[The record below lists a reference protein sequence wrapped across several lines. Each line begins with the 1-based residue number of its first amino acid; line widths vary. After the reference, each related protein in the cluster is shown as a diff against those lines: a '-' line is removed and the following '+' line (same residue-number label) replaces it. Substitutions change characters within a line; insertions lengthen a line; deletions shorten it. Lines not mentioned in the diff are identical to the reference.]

1 MSEKKKYRH
10 ELKYLIN
17 YQEYF
22 LIRSR
27 VRSVLPSDS
36 NVDGDGSYTVRSL
49 YFDDYNNSSYYDK
62 YAGILKRAKHR
73 IRIYNYSDQRIN
85 YEKKNK
91 YGQYNHKETALITKE
106 QFYAILSGDF
116 EFLLK
121 SPNSLLSKLY
131 YECRINLLR
140 PRIIVDYEREPYVL
154 AAGDVR
160 LTFDK
165 NIRAGI
171 DGFDIFDKD
180 IPTIETMDPGTLV
193 MEVKYTEFL
202 PNIVRD
208 ILASSSALY
217 VESSKYILCCD
228 KMLHTRG
235 FNT

>member
-1 MSEKKKYRH
+1 MSETAKYRH
-10 ELKYLIN
+10 EFKYLIN
-17 YQEYF
+17 YQEYL

-27 VRSVLPSDS
+27 VRNILPVDS
-36 NVDGDGSYTVRSL
+36 NADGDGTYTVRSL

-91 YGQYNHKETALITKE
+91 HGQYNHKQTALITKE
-106 QFYAILSGDF
+106 QFYSTLRGDYKY
-116 EFLLK
+116 LLNSK
-121 SPNSLLSKLY
+121 SELLHRLY
-131 YECRINLLR
+131 YECTVNLLR
-140 PRIIVDYEREPYVL
+140 PRIIVDYEREPYIL

-180 IPTIETMDPGTLV
+180 IPTVETMDPGTLV

-202 PNIVRD
+202 PNIVRN
-208 ILASSSALY
+208 ILNSSTALY

-235 FNT
+235 FNA